1 MVWTFGTMLDIF
13 KCFLVVFSCPQCFS
27 DISHVFRSLELCCL
41 KGRFLLSRPE
51 VGQRFRL
58 SNESLSDN
66 HQTTHRISRLWMVS
80 WGLGTL
86 LNKASKRTSL
96 PEMMAEMMAVVD
108 LLGKGGTCKLSNSGD
123 CNTSHFLLSCLNS
136 IVLLFFHLFFVL
148 VIFAFV

>member
-1 MVWTFGTMLDIF
+1 MVWTFGIMLDIF
-13 KCFLVVFSCPQCFS
+13 KCFLVVFLCPQCFS

-41 KGRFLLSRPE
+41 KGIFLLIRPE

-58 SNESLSDN
+58 SNEALNDN
-66 HQTTHRISRLWMVS
+66 HQTTHRIFRLWMAAWS
-80 WGLGTL
+80 LGTL

-96 PEMMAEMMAVVD
+96 PEMMAVVD
-108 LLGKGGTCKLSNSGD
+108 LLGKGSTCKLSNSAD

-136 IVLLFFHLFFVL
+136 CSLASFHFFFV